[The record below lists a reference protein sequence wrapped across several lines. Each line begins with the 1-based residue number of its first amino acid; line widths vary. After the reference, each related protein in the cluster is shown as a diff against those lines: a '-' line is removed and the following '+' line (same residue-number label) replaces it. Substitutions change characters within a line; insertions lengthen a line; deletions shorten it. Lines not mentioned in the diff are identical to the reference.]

1 MLLGRG
7 KKADW
12 LVTSGSEA
20 QHGGDLLGFL
30 CASYIPD
37 SELGKVA
44 TQKHQWVQT
53 EKAQQSPLSLQPK
66 D

>member
-1 MLLGRG
+1 MV
-7 KKADW
+7 
-12 LVTSGSEA
+12 VTSP
-20 QHGGDLLGFL
+20 GFL

-53 EKAQQSPLSLQPK
+53 EKAQQSPLSL
-66 D
+66 